1 MGSLVFCLLFG
12 LMFIGV
18 PIAFSIELSGAFFL
32 MITQLRPLLLVA
44 QRMVVGANSFPLLAI
59 PLFVLTGTLMDR
71 GGLSKRLIDWSDTLV
86 GGFSG
91 GLGLVMVMSCA
102 VFAALTGSGP
112 ATVAAIGAILI
123 PSMME
128 RGYKKHTAA
137 GLAAAAG
144 ALGPIIPPSIPM
156 VIYGVTVGLSI
167 SKLFIAGFL
176 PGILI
181 ALLLMMVNLFI
192 ARRQGVEKVYRKFNF
207 VRFLKA
213 TFNAMTAL
221 LLPVIMLGGIYVGIF
236 TPTEAGTV
244 GVVYSLFVTA
254 IIHRELGLKELKD
267 ALVSA
272 IDVSSMVVFIIAN
285 SSLLGWVM
293 SATQVPVAVA
303 DAMVKFVHTP
313 VTYLLLLNAL
323 LLVVGAVMDTVAAI
337 IILAP
342 ILVPIGL
349 NFGIDPLHLGLVF
362 VVNLVFGYVTP
373 PFGYNLF
380 TASSITNLSI
390 EEVIKGVWPF
400 LCIEIGFLFLLSFV
414 PQISLWLPNLLYK

>member
-1 MGSLVFCLLFG
+1 
-12 LMFIGV
+12 MFIGV
-18 PIAFSIELSGAFFL
+18 PIAFSIELAGAFFL
-32 MITQLRPLLLVA
+32 MITDLRPLLLVA

-71 GGLSKRLIDWSDTLV
+71 GGLSKRLVDWSDTLV

-91 GLGLVMVMSCA
+91 GLGLVMVVSCA

-123 PSMME
+123 PSMVE
-128 RGYKKHTAA
+128 RGYAKHTAA

-167 SKLFIAGFL
+167 SKLFVAGFL
-176 PGILI
+176 PGLLI
-181 ALLLMMVNLFI
+181 AVMLMVVNVFI
-192 ARRQGVEKVYRKFNF
+192 ARRQGVKKVYRKFNF
-207 VRFLKA
+207 IRFLKA
-213 TFNAMTAL
+213 TFSAITAL
-221 LLPVIMLGGIYVGIF
+221 LLPVIMLGGIYTGIF

-244 GVVYSLFVTA
+244 GVIYSLFVTSV
-254 IIHRELGLKELKD
+254 IHRELGLKELKE

-272 IDVSSMVVFIIAN
+272 IDVSCMVMFIIAN
-285 SSLLGWVM
+285 SSLLGWIM
-293 SATQVPVAVA
+293 SATQVPVFVA
-303 DAMVKFVHTP
+303 DTIVRFVHTP
-313 VTYLLLLNAL
+313 ATYLLLLNAL

-380 TASSITNLSI
+380 TAGSMAKLST
-390 EEVIKGVWPF
+390 EEIVKGVWPF
-400 LCIEIGFLFLLSFV
+400 LCVEIVALLVLSYV

>member
-1 MGSLVFCLLFG
+1 MGFLVFCLLFG
-12 LMFIGV
+12 FMFIGV
-18 PIAFSIELSGAFFL
+18 PIAFSIELAGAFFL
-32 MITQLRPLLLVA
+32 MITDLRPLLLVA

-71 GGLSKRLIDWSDTLV
+71 GGLSKRLVDWSDTLV

-91 GLGLVMVMSCA
+91 GLGLVMVVSCA

-123 PSMME
+123 PSMVE
-128 RGYKKHTAA
+128 RGYAKHTAA

-167 SKLFIAGFL
+167 SKLFVAGFL
-176 PGILI
+176 PGLLI
-181 ALLLMMVNLFI
+181 AVMLMVVNVFI
-192 ARRQGVEKVYRKFNF
+192 ARRQGVKKVYRKFNF
-207 VRFLKA
+207 IRFLKA
-213 TFNAMTAL
+213 TFSAITAL
-221 LLPVIMLGGIYVGIF
+221 LLPVIMLGGIYTGIF

-244 GVVYSLFVTA
+244 GVIYSLFVTSV
-254 IIHRELGLKELKD
+254 IHRELGLKELKE

-272 IDVSSMVVFIIAN
+272 IDVSCMVMFIIAN
-285 SSLLGWVM
+285 SSLLGWIM
-293 SATQVPVAVA
+293 SATQVPVFVA
-303 DAMVKFVHTP
+303 DTIVRFVHTP
-313 VTYLLLLNAL
+313 ATYLLLLNAL

-380 TASSITNLSI
+380 TAGSMAKLST
-390 EEVIKGVWPF
+390 EEIVKGVWPF
-400 LCIEIGFLFLLSFV
+400 LCVEIVALLVLSYV

>member
-1 MGSLVFCLLFG
+1 MGLLVFCLLFG
-12 LMFIGV
+12 FMFIGV
-18 PIAFSIELSGAFFL
+18 PIAFSIELAGAFFL
-32 MITQLRPLLLVA
+32 MITNLRPLLLVA

-71 GGLSKRLIDWSDTLV
+71 GGLSKRLVDWSDTLV

-91 GLGLVMVMSCA
+91 GLGLVMIVSCA

-123 PSMME
+123 PSMVE
-128 RGYKKHTAA
+128 RGYAKHTAA

-167 SKLFIAGFL
+167 SKLFMAGFL
-176 PGILI
+176 PGLLI
-181 ALLLMMVNLFI
+181 AVMLMVVNVFI
-192 ARRQGVEKVYRKFNF
+192 ARRQGVKKVYRKFNF
-207 VRFLKA
+207 MHFLKA
-213 TFNAMTAL
+213 TFSAITAL
-221 LLPVIMLGGIYVGIF
+221 LLPVIMLGGIYAGIF

-244 GVVYSLFVTA
+244 GVIYSLFVTA
-254 IIHRELGLKELKD
+254 VVHRELGLKELKE

-272 IDVSSMVVFIIAN
+272 IDVSSMVMFIIAN

-293 SATQVPVAVA
+293 SATQVPVFVA
-303 DAMVKFVHTP
+303 DTMVKFVHTP
-313 VTYLLLLNAL
+313 TTYLLLLNAL
-323 LLVVGAVMDTVAAI
+323 LLVVGAIMDTVAAI

-349 NFGIDPLHLGLVF
+349 NFGIDSLHLGLVF
-362 VVNLVFGYVTP
+362 VLNLVLGYTTP

-380 TASSITNLSI
+380 TAGSIAKLST
-390 EEVIKGVWPF
+390 EEIVKGVWPF
-400 LCIEIGFLFLLSFV
+400 LCVEIVALLILTYI